1 MLGSRHPFKE
11 ETAMNLEEKNK
22 IIHDVTN
29 SFVVIKSISKS
40 ASNFVNKVLENNNSI
55 SNDQVDLFKKAMLS
69 LQKEISKIEIMFHDN
84 FDKW

>member
-1 MLGSRHPFKE
+1 
-11 ETAMNLEEKNK
+11 MNFEEKNK

>member
-1 MLGSRHPFKE
+1 
-11 ETAMNLEEKNK
+11 MNLEEKNK

-40 ASNFVNKVLENNNSI
+40 ASNFVSKILDNDNSM
-55 SNDQVDLFKKAMLS
+55 SNDQADLFKKAMLS
-69 LQKEISKIEIMFHDN
+69 LQKEISKIEIIFHDK

>member
-1 MLGSRHPFKE
+1 
-11 ETAMNLEEKNK
+11 MNLEEKNK

-69 LQKEISKIEIMFHDN
+69 LQKEISKIEIMFHGN